1 MSLVAERG
9 GNSKEAN
16 SMPFYHVLM
25 IEKIFGKVPEL
36 PLGSERF
43 FLLLFS

>member
-9 GNSKEAN
+9 GNSEEAN

-25 IEKIFGKVPEL
+25 IEKIFGKVPEVAL
-36 PLGSERF
+36 SSERF
-43 FLLLFS
+43 FFVLFS